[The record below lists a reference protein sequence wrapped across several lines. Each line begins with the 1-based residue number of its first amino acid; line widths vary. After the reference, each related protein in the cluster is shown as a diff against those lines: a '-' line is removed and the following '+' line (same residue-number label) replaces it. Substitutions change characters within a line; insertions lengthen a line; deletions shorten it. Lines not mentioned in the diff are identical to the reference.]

1 MSDKDGRQIMKD
13 FAARRERQL
22 LAIVVALFLV
32 FFFALLHKRPTAL
45 IELSG
50 DAIFG
55 AQIIVIA
62 AFIGFTI
69 FNWRC
74 PSCNKFLGSDINR
87 RFCRRCGSRLR

>member
-13 FAARRERQL
+13 FAVRRERQL
-22 LAIVVALFLV
+22 LAIVAALFLV

-50 DAIFG
+50 ETIFG
-55 AQIIVIA
+55 AQVIVIA
-62 AFIGFTI
+62 AFIGFTV

-74 PSCNKFLGSDINR
+74 PLCNKFVGSDINR
-87 RFCRRCGSRLR
+87 RFCRQCGSRLR

>member
-13 FAARRERQL
+13 FSVRRERQL